1 MCSLTPAEIHRAVDT
16 IIAHGA
22 TVTMVRALY
31 GELLA
36 INAEKAA
43 VMDAATEQKRI
54 DARAPA
60 AERQRKCRARKKR
73 CPATADIFE
82 YNTEQDYAEAAIA
95 QSHTASH
102 VTVTPPTKKES
113 SLSVKESDSDSK
125 NKYNSRATLCPPDWQ
140 PTQIHYDEARAIG
153 HGRDKVDQLA
163 REMRLW
169 SQANRHRDCAR
180 KSNWDAAFSQWIHR
194 QKPGLTVI
202 QGGKP
207 AIDPNGYLAQWAR
220 ENDIDLATWRKTDDG
235 GRKRQEVDGGG
246 VGTRPARDLGSD
258 RAAI

>member
-1 MCSLTPAEIHRAVDT
+1 MSPDLVEIIEVLAENGQA
-16 IIAHGA
+16 
-22 TVTMVRALY
+22 
-31 GELLA
+31 LA
-36 INAEKAA
+36 IKLICETFRKQQARAAEEAERKRVAARPAAAARKQKSRANLKRCSGTADMLELDDEQRYIDAA
-43 VMDAATEQKRI
+43 VAQEMSRPE
-54 DARAPA
+54 PA
-60 AERQRKCRARKKR
+60 SQPSQRDVSAHK
-73 CPATADIFE
+73 
-82 YNTEQDYAEAAIA
+82 
-95 QSHTASH
+95 
-102 VTVTPPTKKES
+102 KKES
-113 SLSVKESDSDSK
+113 FLSVKESDSDSK

-140 PTQIHYDEARAIG
+140 PKEIHYDEARAIG